1 MAWRLAAT
9 FLVSAVSA
17 DDVAVINLIR
27 HGEKCD
33 DSSSTG
39 LTDIGKARAA
49 YLARCMS
56 QLSASDVTMPF
67 GKATAVMA
75 SAVRDG
81 KSTRPRDTAQP
92 LADRLHL
99 PLQMPC
105 DKEDP
110 DCFAQHARGLLSA
123 NGAVVVSWQHQ
134 DIPALVK
141 ALKVPHSKDFTKW
154 PDDCDIE
161 SFSEPACIDKGDR
174 CYDQVW
180 QVRFYRPVGSEWQA
194 EAMTSWQEGFAND
207 TGCHENLQDAKPM
220 PKGPNGPDGTAP
232 WPRGIDAKPGGRQS
246 IRLAFFLAAELSET
260 NAHEKD
266 VRFVNT
272 QTSSLQWYFSGF
284 FQALR
289 VASLVGETV
298 IHVIDDARQVRRDF
312 FCKQTQLLEHMKY
325 FETCLAGVSPDDEV
339 EISVHCDIKVF
350 EWLVE
355 YMEGSREVSALDTK
369 DLVSI
374 LISADFL
381 QMETLV
387 EECLAAMHKSLAEV
401 LAVPLDLGCIPE
413 RLAGNLA
420 ARCSLEDL
428 EQLQDEKDRFK
439 SRLYVHQLKQLLSQ
453 PEHVL
458 FCCAQCQRLC
468 AASERCWHLCPE
480 AVAGLPG
487 DLKNPLPALLQHT
500 PDNSWDVGDFFQQL
514 WAQLS
519 SWPRIFWQV
528 WARLQQFECI
538 VCHTSFCGLELGRCA
553 GAQLDPKQAH
563 VHEEGE
569 TGSFRD
575 HVVAAE
581 GQPKLQMLLRHREVL
596 QDAEVLLKVATPIG
610 GPKPSESTKD
620 AEAPADSNEQLL
632 RGRYCCDRPPEHGAK
647 AAGTSTPRR
656 RPRSAGMRTPRAES
670 GLEYRLQRSPYQ
682 DASALQELFT
692 EERQESGV
700 RTPSFFE
707 PKLPKGVASQ
717 RKLHH
722 MMDMLRLGRGG
733 GGEAACKT
741 SQMHF
746 LAGLLKSG
754 TILKV

>member
-1 MAWRLAAT
+1 
-9 FLVSAVSA
+9 
-17 DDVAVINLIR
+17 
-27 HGEKCD
+27 
-33 DSSSTG
+33 
-39 LTDIGKARAA
+39 
-49 YLARCMS
+49 
-56 QLSASDVTMPF
+56 MP
-67 GKATAVMA
+67 TIP
-75 SAVRDG
+75 
-81 KSTRPRDTAQP
+81 PRRRQEVEDP
-92 LADRLHL
+92 
-99 PLQMPC
+99 
-105 DKEDP
+105 KED
-110 DCFAQHARGLLSA
+110 
-123 NGAVVVSWQHQ
+123 
-134 DIPALVK
+134 
-141 ALKVPHSKDFTKW
+141 
-154 PDDCDIE
+154 
-161 SFSEPACIDKGDR
+161 
-174 CYDQVW
+174 
-180 QVRFYRPVGSEWQA
+180 
-194 EAMTSWQEGFAND
+194 
-207 TGCHENLQDAKPM
+207 
-220 PKGPNGPDGTAP
+220 
-232 WPRGIDAKPGGRQS
+232 
-246 IRLAFFLAAELSET
+246 
-260 NAHEKD
+260 
-266 VRFVNT
+266 
-272 QTSSLQWYFSGF
+272 
-284 FQALR
+284 
-289 VASLVGETV
+289 ASETV

-722 MMDMLRLGRGG
+722 MMDMLREDDRRRMDDLTTRIYVTWNLPIYDGELTWLGVKRSKAMDAHGFDSPVHTSELTVVYKLQLALLERRLRQRPENVLRAKAASLYCLSAEAESGSSERGWLFGEAQRHLEKILQSSEDPQYLHFVLTSAVGAKNFYQLPQLTAQFMRKIALHRDCMEEFRTRSEFEERASSYHLANALAILKARGVLGG
-733 GGEAACKT
+733 GVI
-741 SQMHF
+741 
-746 LAGLLKSG
+746 SG
-754 TILKV
+754 TL